1 MRSAPAQNVSEAA
14 SPFRAALEALA
25 GAGVDFVLI
34 GVGAINFYARDAS
47 GVVQTADL
55 DVLLARR
62 VEALRRAL
70 DALRTAGFAFEAG
83 GEPFVDA
90 DDDAVLGRIVQ
101 TGANLA
107 AVNAGARIDL
117 MLSLTGFTYEQMA
130 ADAERFRVAGVEV
143 AVGRLEKLLRS
154 KEASGRE
161 KDREFLR
168 LFAARL
174 RDEADGDR

>member
-1 MRSAPAQNVSEAA
+1 MSDAA
-14 SPFRAALEALA
+14 SPFRAALEAL
-25 GAGVDFVLI
+25 V
-34 GVGAINFYARDAS
+34 
-47 GVVQTADL
+47 
-55 DVLLARR
+55 
-62 VEALRRAL
+62 
-70 DALRTAGFAFEAG
+70 
-83 GEPFVDA
+83 
-90 DDDAVLGRIVQ
+90 
-101 TGANLA
+101 
-107 AVNAGARIDL
+107 
-117 MLSLTGFTYEQMA
+117 A